1 MPFENCDFKQFE
13 MPSNL
18 PYDLK
23 QKKTKIAGEKK
34 RDKSQRHTSRP
45 KGKKTRKTSRE
56 KNYDNSTAREND
68 RFLGF
73 FGTNMTVGGTLD
85 HNKIENEP
93 YVFENG
99 VVEPEG
105 VRGERKEK
113 AITPRYKL

>member
-1 MPFENCDFKQFE
+1 
-13 MPSNL
+13 
-18 PYDLK
+18 
-23 QKKTKIAGEKK
+23 
-34 RDKSQRHTSRP
+34 
-45 KGKKTRKTSRE
+45 
-56 KNYDNSTAREND
+56 
-68 RFLGF
+68 
-73 FGTNMTVGGTLD
+73 MTVGGTLD